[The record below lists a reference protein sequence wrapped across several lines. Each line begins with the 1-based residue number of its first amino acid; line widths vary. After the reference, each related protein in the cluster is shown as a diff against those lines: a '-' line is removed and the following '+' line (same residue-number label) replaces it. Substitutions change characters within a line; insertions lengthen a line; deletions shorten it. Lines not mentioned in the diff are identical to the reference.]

1 MNKTRLVDYKKY
13 VFSFKDWCVFA
24 FVLTAISVMFGLV
37 LFESLKIGIVFSII
51 SSPFVF
57 ARLKKYFMRKRL
69 EELER
74 QFCDALQ
81 LMSASLSAGLSFTSC
96 ISEIA
101 SGDLSVDGNL
111 RLVQKEFANMQRLI
125 ALNISPE
132 EAVEAFA
139 KRTGSR
145 DIQNFSNALYESL
158 QAGGNLVQLVRN
170 SASALRVKYDSED
183 EIRSLL
189 NLPRFNHRIMMVM
202 PFVLILMVKAIAPGY
217 VEPLYTEGARWILFL
232 VAFLIILSWY
242 IGERISDIK
251 F

>member
-1 MNKTRLVDYKKY
+1 MNKTRLVDYRKY
-13 VFSFKDWCVFA
+13 VFSLKDWCAFA
-24 FVLTAISVMFGLV
+24 LVLSAISVLFGLV
-37 LFESLKIGIVFSII
+37 LFESLKIGIVFSAV

-57 ARLKKYFMRKRL
+57 ARLKDYFKQKRL

-74 QFCDALQ
+74 QLCDALQ
-81 LMSASLSAGLSFTSC
+81 LMSASLSAGLSFASC
-96 ISEIA
+96 IGEIA
-101 SGDLSVDGNL
+101 NGDLSVDGNL
-111 RLVQKEFANMQRLI
+111 GLIQKEFANMQRLL

-132 EAVEAFA
+132 EAIVAFA

-145 DIQNFSNALYESL
+145 DIQNFSNALCESL

-202 PFVLILMVKAIAPGY
+202 PFVLIIMMKTIAPGY
-217 VEPLYTEGARWILFL
+217 VEPLYTEGARWILVV
-232 VAFLIILSWY
+232 VAFLILLSWY
-242 IGERISDIK
+242 IGEKISDIK